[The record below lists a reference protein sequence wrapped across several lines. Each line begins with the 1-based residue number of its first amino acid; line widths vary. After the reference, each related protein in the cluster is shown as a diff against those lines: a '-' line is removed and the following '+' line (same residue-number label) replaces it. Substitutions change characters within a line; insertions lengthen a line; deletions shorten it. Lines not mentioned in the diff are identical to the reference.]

1 MCIRLYHQHFGVHIN
16 KIDIASHRD
25 IFYIKFKIYT
35 EDLRE
40 ITITDD
46 DKRLFDKIAITT
58 FRETAKLFGS
68 AIYAFDADI
77 VILSGKTTETKQV
90 SQVFQKY
97 CYLPDSRFITMW
109 NYMIGDWCSV
119 ADAGKINDSKY
130 TTAIGAVL
138 YDIVNHNFPIQSLEA
153 SIHTQN
159 AQGLN
164 DGNCLWGITNNG
176 YFFASDAILKP
187 DCNENWISFSG
198 RPKLIARRRFGV
210 DASEIAI
217 RYELRFKPF
226 KQRVQ
231 EWKQV
236 YQNYLA
242 SKAEIFVIKC
252 DGLDTEDF
260 LIEIKNDKPLKT
272 PKVAVTVGFNDTDD
286 TKTSLAII
294 AVDGVY
300 EDGTPVSKD
309 DILLRQKPQDRLP
322 DGNINVKLLL
332 QTDSN
337 SRATISI
344 AEVKGTYS
352 DGALVN
358 KEDLEIRIRTSSED
372 LFWLDS
378 GKI

>member
-1 MCIRLYHQHFGVHIN
+1 M
-16 KIDIASHRD
+16 
-25 IFYIKFKIYT
+25 
-35 EDLRE
+35 
-40 ITITDD
+40 
-46 DKRLFDKIAITT
+46 
-58 FRETAKLFGS
+58 
-68 AIYAFDADI
+68 
-77 VILSGKTTETKQV
+77 
-90 SQVFQKY
+90 
-97 CYLPDSRFITMW
+97 
-109 NYMIGDWCSV
+109 
-119 ADAGKINDSKY
+119 
-130 TTAIGAVL
+130 
-138 YDIVNHNFPIQSLEA
+138 
-153 SIHTQN
+153 
-159 AQGLN
+159 
-164 DGNCLWGITNNG
+164 
-176 YFFASDAILKP
+176 
-187 DCNENWISFSG
+187 
-198 RPKLIARRRFGV
+198 
-210 DASEIAI
+210 
-217 RYELRFKPF
+217 
-226 KQRVQ
+226 
-231 EWKQV
+231 
-236 YQNYLA
+236 A
-242 SKAEIFVIKC
+242 SKAENFVIKC

-344 AEVKGTYS
+344 AEVNGKYS